1 MKECPMCS
9 AKAIDDAEVCHACL
23 RRFDEAANA
32 EEDHGEA
39 WEPDLDFVREWAE
52 GKTRER
58 HADLPSLTPWQRME
72 VEGTVAYA
80 VETWYGAGDAWA
92 EAWGES
98 PELPAWDDLDGDARN
113 RALSAAAYEHFVADV
128 EWTAGRF
135 VERMQTANPAD
146 MLKPSNRRLG
156 RSADTQLSSP
166 PRRRDGADGKGSR
179 MEKERACGMDEG
191 CAEVAAL
198 LDGEQEKLDAIAAE
212 YGFTWDADNMT
223 EFDVGGPDGCKWEDG
238 EAVDRALDVIV
249 GICLACHALGFETGK
264 GEDGKWRCAP
274 SAG

>member
-23 RRFDEAANA
+23 RHFDEAANA

-80 VETWYGAGDAWA
+80 VETWYGAG
-92 EAWGES
+92 
-98 PELPAWDDLDGDARN
+98 
-113 RALSAAAYEHFVADV
+113 
-128 EWTAGRF
+128 
-135 VERMQTANPAD
+135 
-146 MLKPSNRRLG
+146 
-156 RSADTQLSSP
+156 
-166 PRRRDGADGKGSR
+166 
-179 MEKERACGMDEG
+179 GMDEG

-274 SAG
+274 SAD